1 MIIELTDAE
10 ARVIE
15 MWASVADGESYVDE
29 ESEELLEKLRAVD
42 GWPSHA

>member
-10 ARVIE
+10 AHVIE

-29 ESEELLEKLRAVD
+29 EGEELLEKLRAVD